1 MKLQMLKYF
10 VTLAESCS
18 ISEAAQKLYVAQPS
32 LSKSL
37 QLLERELGFSL
48 FSRTKTGIVLTE
60 EGKQILPEAKQV
72 LAYYEGWKQIGR
84 IPSLRRVDIYTHY
97 SFPDFIL
104 PNAIFQVRKQHP
116 ELAINYSV
124 SMTPETYLSR
134 SVQEPVLA
142 MFLCHGPQG
151 IDKCTQIQGAPPLK
165 LMEGSY
171 CCLVNAQ
178 SPLARQPYVN
188 ADILRNYY
196 LVLPDNELPE
206 KTPFSTSDIIA
217 ATPRDRIIFVES
229 ANNVINLVSQDPES
243 YALSYYPALKR
254 YPGVQRGD
262 LIPIPFD
269 HHSAVDILVLSYS
282 HQAFEEYPAV
292 RELVR
297 NVKAQARQ
305 FLQKYGSEPLSVA
318 GQKPV

>member
-1 MKLQMLKYF
+1 MWSKGGTENVKLQMLKYF

-124 SMTPETYLSR
+124 SMTP
-134 SVQEPVLA
+134 
-142 MFLCHGPQG
+142 
-151 IDKCTQIQGAPPLK
+151 D
-165 LMEGSY
+165 
-171 CCLVNAQ
+171 
-178 SPLARQPYVN
+178 
-188 ADILRNYY
+188 
-196 LVLPDNELPE
+196 
-206 KTPFSTSDIIA
+206 TS
-217 ATPRDRIIFVES
+217 
-229 ANNVINLVSQDPES
+229 
-243 YALSYYPALKR
+243 
-254 YPGVQRGD
+254 
-262 LIPIPFD
+262 
-269 HHSAVDILVLSYS
+269 
-282 HQAFEEYPAV
+282 PAV
-292 RELVR
+292 FRSPCWPCFYATAPR
-297 NVKAQARQ
+297 GSTNVPRSR
-305 FLQKYGSEPLSVA
+305 GPL
-318 GQKPV
+318 P